1 MSATTPSPWVA
12 VFLAIISGGGLKYLY
27 DSLKDWRNAT
37 PSEIRKQSVVD
48 ASIVTVS
55 RARDELEDDNTR
67 IRKERDDDR
76 TAWQNERD
84 RYERER
90 AAWTAERLALRSEI
104 DALREQLLKEREEST
119 RRYDRLLDRLAD
131 LSARHTTSENEAPK

>member
-1 MSATTPSPWVA
+1 MMSATTPSPWVA

-37 PSEIRKQSVVD
+37 PVEIRKQSVVD

-55 RARDELEDDNTR
+55 RARDELEDDNAR
-67 IRKERDDDR
+67 IRKERDENAARFDSDR
-76 TAWQNERD
+76 KAWD
-84 RYERER
+84 AER
-90 AAWTAERLALRSEI
+90 AQYRAEI
-104 DALREQLLKEREEST
+104 DALRDQLLKEREEST

-131 LSARHTTSENEAPK
+131 LSARHSEKEAPK